1 MSAGLMF
8 TLPDE
13 DATLALGAAVGTAAR
28 SGGVV
33 FLCGDL
39 GAGKT
44 TFSRGLLRGLGF
56 PGSVKSPTYTLV
68 EPYQL
73 PGLTVY
79 HFDLY
84 RLHDP
89 QELEY
94 MGIRDY
100 FDGRSLCLVEWPERG
115 VPALPNPDIVV
126 DFQTLGSGRQVA
138 VASRSA
144 QGDEIVRNLGM
155 QNISNISRL

>member
-1 MSAGLMF
+1 
-8 TLPDE
+8 
-13 DATLALGAAVGTAAR
+13 
-28 SGGVV
+28 SGDSY
-33 FLCGDL
+33 LQCEL
-39 GAGKT
+39 GAGKFT
-44 TFSRGLLRGLGF
+44 LSRCILWVMWHDGA
-56 PGSVKSPTYTLV
+56 VKCSTITLDN
-68 EPYQL
+68 PYRIGEVQA
-73 PGLTVY
+73 Y
-79 HFDLY
+79 HFELY
-84 RLHDP
+84 RLSDP
-89 QELEY
+89 EELEY
-94 MGIRDY
+94 MVIRDY